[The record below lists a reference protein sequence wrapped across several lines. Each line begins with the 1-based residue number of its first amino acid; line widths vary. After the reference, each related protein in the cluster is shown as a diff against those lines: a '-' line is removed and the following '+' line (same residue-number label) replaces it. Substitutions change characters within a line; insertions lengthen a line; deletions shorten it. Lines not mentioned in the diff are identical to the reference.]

1 MVITDTTGDCP
12 QCPHPHH
19 PAARPSQH
27 SIITQCQSHSWTT
40 FVALPSLTTY
50 VVHSRL
56 LMLRIKLLITFT
68 ITYSIIR
75 PNLNIFN
82 VVEFICRSHTF

>member
-19 PAARPSQH
+19 PAVRPSQH

-50 VVHSRL
+50 LYIVL
-56 LMLRIKLLITFT
+56 LVLHIKLLITFT

>member
-50 VVHSRL
+50 LYIVL
-56 LMLRIKLLITFT
+56 LVLHIKLLIT